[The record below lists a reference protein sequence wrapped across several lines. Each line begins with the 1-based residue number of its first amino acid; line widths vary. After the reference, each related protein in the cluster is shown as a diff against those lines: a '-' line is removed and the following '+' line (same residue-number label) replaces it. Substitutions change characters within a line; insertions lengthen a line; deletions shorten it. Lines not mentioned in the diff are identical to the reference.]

1 MDDEYLSVGQVA
13 GRSGFAASAIRYYE
27 AQGLISAE
35 RNSGGQ
41 RRFHRSVLRRLA
53 FISAARHL
61 GVSLDEVREALA
73 ELPKSRAPNASDWKR
88 ISLLWREKLNGEIRA
103 LQALRDGLDS
113 CIGCGCLSLDRCAI
127 SNPHDAAASGGPGAV
142 YLPKQLRVPAGGGP
156 TRR

>member
-1 MDDEYLSVGQVA
+1 MDEGWLSVGQVSQ
-13 GRSGFAASAIRYYE
+13 RSGFAASAIRYYE

-41 RRFHRSVLRRLA
+41 RRFRRSVLRRLA

-61 GVSLDEVREALA
+61 GLTLDEVREALA
-73 ELPKSRAPNASDWKR
+73 QLPQSRTPTTADWKR

-103 LQALRDGLDS
+103 LEALRDGLDS

-127 SNPHDAAASGGPGAV
+127 SNPHDAAAAGGPGAV
-142 YLPKQLRVPAGGGP
+142 YLPKQLRVPSHGVG
-156 TRR
+156 